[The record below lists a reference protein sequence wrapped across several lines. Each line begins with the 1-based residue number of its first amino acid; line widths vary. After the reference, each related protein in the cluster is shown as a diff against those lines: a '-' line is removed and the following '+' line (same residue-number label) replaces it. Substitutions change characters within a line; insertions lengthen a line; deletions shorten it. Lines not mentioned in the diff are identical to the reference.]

1 MEGIDFFEAYV
12 PVVQCTTVR
21 LMFIFE
27 VLLGLK
33 SKKGNVNY
41 AFLHA
46 DIPENE
52 RVYAK
57 IPIRFE
63 KFPKNGPE
71 KYLKLKNY
79 ICGLC
84 QS

>member
-1 MEGIDFFEAYV
+1 MEGLDFIEAYA

-41 AFLHA
+41 ALLHA

-52 RVYAK
+52 KVYVE
-57 IPIRFE
+57 IPKGFE
-63 KFPKNGPE
+63 
-71 KYLKLKNY
+71 
-79 ICGLC
+79 
-84 QS
+84 